1 MPQYQKCWCGQKL
14 PLLLAIGLTYL
25 TKIGGDQSP
34 RPHTF
39 RRPALLSTQRKLGS
53 FDKMTLVFCQMFLYF
68 YLYLFYCY
76 TITYFL
82 LTYTLI
88 VHSYSP
94 ATNQQICSQIL
105 KENIL
110 IWKDQFRKVH
120 ITDLFQMRFMINK
133 KSKKSLFIN
142 IPMSK
147 LHSYYIC
154 NKATKVSFTHR
165 AQANNHIP
173 KIKHPSFH
181 GLQTPNEGINQRY
194 LKNWADVAE
203 KLCFGR
209 T

>member
-1 MPQYQKCWCGQKL
+1 MSAILPKNERENLNFCPSLLEQKFFVRFLEELKTPKCPFEIIW
-14 PLLLAIGLTYL
+14 P
-25 TKIGGDQSP
+25 
-34 RPHTF
+34 
-39 RRPALLSTQRKLGS
+39 LSTQRKLGS

-120 ITDLFQMRFMINK
+120 ITDLFQMRIIR
-133 KSKKSLFIN
+133 LRCL
-142 IPMSK
+142 
-147 LHSYYIC
+147 LHVKGLVIC
-154 NKATKVSFTHR
+154 FHLGWSGSTLLITK
-165 AQANNHIP
+165 HI
-173 KIKHPSFH
+173 I
-181 GLQTPNEGINQRY
+181 
-194 LKNWADVAE
+194 
-203 KLCFGR
+203 
-209 T
+209 